1 MPRHPGITDETIV
14 KLYQSGMSFKEMNTS
29 TGLSDRAIRNV
40 LYKHGIPMNR
50 EQYSGQP
57 RKHQVNEDFFKIW
70 THEMAWVLGLLVT
83 DGHIHNSLNS
93 IFFTQKDERILRVIA
108 NYMDADYVLTTFGK
122 TKTAATLIINSKV
135 IKQDLELLGVTAKKS
150 LNVPFPVVPEEFLSS
165 FVRGVIDGD
174 GWVGHEGYQVNVTT
188 GSLAFAEGLLSVFL
202 SWGLKSD
209 ISEIKGQSENTIY
222 RNWVRGKTSVQKL
235 SDIIYKEADTENF
248 HIYKR
253 VYMTQHTVNPYLV
266 ADNRKIPMWNIVEG
280 KIIHSKHTN
289 RISFRTNISESMLET
304 LKQLAFKHNTHVNHL
319 IECGLKNVL
328 IQDQITL
335 DKTNKPVDRVQYKT
349 TYDQQLLNEVKEFA
363 KNQNVFIN
371 DVIEYSV
378 QFIDMV

>member
-1 MPRHPGITDETIV
+1 M
-14 KLYQSGMSFKEMNTS
+14 
-29 TGLSDRAIRNV
+29 
-40 LYKHGIPMNR
+40 
-50 EQYSGQP
+50 
-57 RKHQVNEDFFKIW
+57 
-70 THEMAWVLGLLVT
+70 
-83 DGHIHNSLNS
+83 
-93 IFFTQKDERILRVIA
+93 
-108 NYMDADYVLTTFGK
+108 
-122 TKTAATLIINSKV
+122 
-135 IKQDLELLGVTAKKS
+135 
-150 LNVPFPVVPEEFLSS
+150 PEEFLSS

>member
-50 EQYSGQP
+50 EQYSGRP

-122 TKTAATLIINSKV
+122 TKTVATLIINSKV

-150 LNVPFPVVPEEFLSS
+150 LNVPFPVC
-165 FVRGVIDGD
+165 
-174 GWVGHEGYQVNVTT
+174 
-188 GSLAFAEGLLSVFL
+188 A
-202 SWGLKSD
+202 
-209 ISEIKGQSENTIY
+209 
-222 RNWVRGKTSVQKL
+222 
-235 SDIIYKEADTENF
+235 
-248 HIYKR
+248 
-253 VYMTQHTVNPYLV
+253 
-266 ADNRKIPMWNIVEG
+266 
-280 KIIHSKHTN
+280 
-289 RISFRTNISESMLET
+289 
-304 LKQLAFKHNTHVNHL
+304 
-319 IECGLKNVL
+319 
-328 IQDQITL
+328 
-335 DKTNKPVDRVQYKT
+335 
-349 TYDQQLLNEVKEFA
+349 
-363 KNQNVFIN
+363 
-371 DVIEYSV
+371 
-378 QFIDMV
+378 